1 MLPTIIDIS
10 RVSGLS
16 KSTVSRVLNDHPHVS
31 IESRQKVKE
40 AIKELGYVRNTHG
53 VQFRLQASNHIGVLV
68 PDVEHPYFSQLVSA
82 LGRSLGSVGYRLV
95 IYQTELSREYE
106 RDVYARLLH
115 REMDAVIIAHSHFSE
130 REIKEWLGSGIGII
144 CNEAMDGE
152 FLDVF
157 RMDEEDAVFQATSY
171 LLLKGRRHL
180 FFCMDYL
187 TPLQEKR
194 WNGFQRAHQQ
204 FGLPCAK
211 SQCYAGLVTMEDGY
225 ALGEQLFISAPLPD
239 GMITGSDFVAT
250 GLLRAAKQRGISV
263 PQEMSVIG
271 FDNHPVGLM
280 TNPELTTLTNCIPEM
295 VRDVTECLTRRLKG
309 MQSAPIVKTYKTS
322 LIIREST

>member
-1 MLPTIIDIS
+1 MPTIMDIS

-16 KSTVSRVLNDHPHVS
+16 KSTVSRVLNNHPHVS
-31 IESRQKVKE
+31 VESRQKVQN
-40 AIKELGYVRNTHG
+40 AIKQLGYVRNTQG
-53 VQFRLQASNHIGVLV
+53 VQLRLQTSNHIGVLV
-68 PDVEHPYFSQLVSA
+68 PDVEHPFFSQLVSA
-82 LGRSLGSVGYRLV
+82 LSRSLGSAGYQLV

-106 RDVYARLLH
+106 RDVYARLLR
-115 REMDAVIIAHSHFSE
+115 REMDAVVIAHSHFSE
-130 REIKEWLGSGIGII
+130 REIKEFIGSSIGII

-157 RMDEEDAVFQATSY
+157 RLDEEDAVFQATAY
-171 LLLKGRRHL
+171 LLSKGRRHL
-180 FFCMDYL
+180 FFCMDHL
-187 TPLQEKR
+187 TPLQARR
-194 WNGFQRAHQQ
+194 WKGFHLAHQK
-204 FGLPCAK
+204 FGLACTK

-225 ALGEQLFISAPLPD
+225 ALGEQLFSSDHLPD

-250 GLLRAAKQRGISV
+250 GLLKAAKQKGISV

-271 FDNHPVGLM
+271 CDNHPVGLM

-309 MQSAPIVKTYKTS
+309 VQSAPIVKTYKAS
-322 LIIREST
+322 LIIRKST